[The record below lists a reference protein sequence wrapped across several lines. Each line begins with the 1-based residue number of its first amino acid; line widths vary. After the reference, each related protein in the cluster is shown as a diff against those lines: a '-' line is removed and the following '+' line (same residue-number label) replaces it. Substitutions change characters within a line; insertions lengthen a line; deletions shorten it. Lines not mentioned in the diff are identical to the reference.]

1 MAMSEETQVLPL
13 FPLNV
18 VLFPGMKLPLHIFEP
33 RYRLMIGRCLEHEL
47 DFGVLMARSGLGPES
62 VTTASTVGT
71 SARITH
77 VRRLE
82 DGRMNIMT
90 SGVERFRVLQL
101 VRTEPYIVGRIEPFP
116 LEGEESPEV
125 RRLAHKTGK
134 RFVRYLRMVDEILG
148 LTIDLD
154 TTPRDARSLAYL
166 IATAMDI
173 ALEEKQGLLRTPE
186 LSAMLAKEAELLS
199 REEILLSRMREKQ
212 ESNEGYFRALTQY
225 LSLN

>member
-1 MAMSEETQVLPL
+1 MSEETQVLAL

-33 RYRLMIGRCLEHEL
+33 RYRLMIGRCLEQEQ
-47 DFGVLMARSGLGPES
+47 DFGVLMARSTLGPES
-62 VTTASTVGT
+62 VTTAYTVGT

-77 VRRLE
+77 VKRLE

-90 SGVERFRVLQL
+90 TGVERFRVLQL

-116 LEGEESPEV
+116 LEGEESPDV
-125 RRLAHKTGK
+125 RQLAHRTGK
-134 RFVRYLRMVDEILG
+134 RFVRYLRMVNEVLG
-148 LTIDLD
+148 STIELD
-154 TTPRDARSLAYL
+154 VTPRDARSLAYL

-173 ALEEKQGLLRTPE
+173 ALDEKQELLRTPE
-186 LSAMLAKEAELLS
+186 LPALLAKEARFLN
-199 REEILLSRMREKQ
+199 REEMLLSRMREAQ